1 MSIRITYLFLI
12 TIFISSHI
20 AAQSVKFD
28 KKSLPFLK
36 SANEILV
43 EFDYSDITF
52 TSDNK
57 SESDYLEHRKNR
69 LNNYKDSKGDKW
81 LEGYTISKTELWRR
95 QFIKVLNERLLKS
108 KKKVV
113 FSLDAKNPDYKLI
126 VKTQWMY
133 LGYDVGVFDEPAKIK
148 LEFIFETINEPK
160 KTLSTLY
167 IKRARGVN
175 KNIENDDEFPY
186 LRRVGKA
193 YEKSAFMIYL
203 VLNRYLN

>member
-1 MSIRITYLFLI
+1 MPIKIKYLFLL
-12 TIFISSHI
+12 TIFIFSK
-20 AAQSVKFD
+20 ATAQSVKFD
-28 KKSLPFLK
+28 KKALIFLK

-43 EFDYSDITF
+43 EFDYSDLTF
-52 TSDNK
+52 SSDK
-57 SESDYLEHRKNR
+57 KPESNYLEHRKNR

-81 LEGYTISKTELWRR
+81 LEGYTKSKTKLWRQ

-108 KKKVV
+108 KKKIV
-113 FSLDAKNPDYKLI
+113 FSLDAQNPDYKLI

-133 LGYDVGVFDEPAKIK
+133 LGYDIGIFDEPAKIK
-148 LEFIFETINEPK
+148 LEFIFVTINEPK

-203 VLNRYLN
+203 ILKKFVN

>member
-1 MSIRITYLFLI
+1 MTIRIKYILVI
-12 TIFISSHI
+12 IIFIFSKTE
-20 AAQSVKFD
+20 AQSVKFD

-43 EFDYSDITF
+43 EFDYSNLTF
-52 TSDNK
+52 QSDNK
-57 SESDYLEHRKNR
+57 PETVYLHNRISR
-69 LNNYKDSKGDKW
+69 LNEYKKSKGDKW
-81 LEGYTISKTELWRR
+81 LEAYY
-95 QFIKVLNERLLKS
+95 KS
-108 KKKVV
+108 KKEHWQQKFINELNKRLSKSKKNIV
-113 FSLDAKNPDYKLI
+113 FSFDSQNPDYKLI

-133 LGYDVGVFDEPAKIK
+133 LGYDVGVFDEPAKIR
-148 LEFIFETINEPK
+148 LDLIFVDSNQPEKI
-160 KTLSTLY
+160 LSTLH

-203 VLNRYLN
+203 VLKKFVN